1 MRTERRLDAIDAFLR
16 LRVGLLDAVVG
27 VGLAFGLGRVRLL
40 AQRLDVRLLLGFV
53 LGEALL
59 EAFRR
64 RRAAAAA
71 ALERFYPVRELGVA
85 PLQRGDLGRRV
96 RAPGLEA
103 TQPRVVVR
111 RRVVAPRRRP
121 RPGAAR
127 FDFPGQ
133 EQGDGGKHRGYQY
146 AAREFLR
153 AASLWSLRAGER
165 GARGGRHGGF
175 WSARGPFRPPGFL
188 LRSYLCHKNEEKPGL
203 AALLHAC
210 APAAD
215 YCSINSEDSLSGYLV
230 RVQVLC
236 PSP

>member
-59 EAFRR
+59 EALRG

-133 EQGDGGKHRGYQY
+133 EQGDGGKHRG
-146 AAREFLR
+146 
-153 AASLWSLRAGER
+153 
-165 GARGGRHGGF
+165 
-175 WSARGPFRPPGFL
+175 
-188 LRSYLCHKNEEKPGL
+188 
-203 AALLHAC
+203 
-210 APAAD
+210 D
-215 YCSINSEDSLSGYLV
+215 
-230 RVQVLC
+230 
-236 PSP
+236 

>member
-133 EQGDGGKHRGYQY
+133 EQGDGGKHRGYYY
-146 AAREFLR
+146 AAREFSR
-153 AASLWSLRAGER
+153 AASLWSMRAGEWR
-165 GARGGRHGGF
+165 ARGWRHGVL
-175 WSARGPFRPPGFL
+175 WRARDARGVHRVFFCVPTYVTKTPKS
-188 LRSYLCHKNEEKPGL
+188 RSGSTLTRV
-203 AALLHAC
+203 C
-210 APAAD
+210 A
-215 YCSINSEDSLSGYLV
+215 G
-230 RVQVLC
+230 R
-236 PSP
+236 